1 MELKG
6 AQLCFKHLQEK
17 EIPIKVFVSDQHKGV
32 AKWIRESFS
41 STTHYFD
48 QWHIA
53 KNITKKMFAASKQ
66 KGCEL
71 ISDWIA
77 AVRNHVYWCCTSTKE
92 GFQTMILA
100 KWKSLVQ
107 HMSDNHTG
115 HPDVLFPKCAPDDSI
130 EQREWIKKGVILI

>member
-32 AKWIRESFS
+32 AKWVRESFS

-53 KNITKKMFAASKQ
+53 KNITKKCLLPAS
-66 KGCEL
+66 
-71 ISDWIA
+71 
-77 AVRNHVYWCCTSTKE
+77 RR
-92 GFQTMILA
+92 
-100 KWKSLVQ
+100 
-107 HMSDNHTG
+107 
-115 HPDVLFPKCAPDDSI
+115 DVN
-130 EQREWIKKGVILI
+130 